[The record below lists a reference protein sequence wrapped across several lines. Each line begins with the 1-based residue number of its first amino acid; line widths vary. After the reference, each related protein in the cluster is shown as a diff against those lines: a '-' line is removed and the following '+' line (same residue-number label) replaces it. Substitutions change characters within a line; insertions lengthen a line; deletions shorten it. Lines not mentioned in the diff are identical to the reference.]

1 MKTHILLI
9 FCLLA
14 LVSCKSC
21 KDEPDVLD
29 ANAQRVSSVLTLTEN
44 GSRLSTYEYD
54 EQGRILRSRDEPSTA
69 PSPFPSID
77 TTIREYTYEIGS
89 VFQKTILKPSNL
101 EPLEVVFL
109 INGQGL
115 MINPGTELEY
125 NSGKQILL
133 ERSAGIFSRRYTYEN
148 GNLVSRLDST
158 NTAAGWLVNDFT
170 WQYDLSHL
178 STIDNQH
185 FGQGFRGWGS
195 KNLVTASFVNG
206 NPIATYTYEF
216 DEKGRVTKRRE
227 QKGPIN
233 DWLENRYEY
242 VD

>member
-9 FCLLA
+9 FSLLA
-14 LVSCKSC
+14 LASCKSC
-21 KDEPDVLD
+21 DEAPEALD
-29 ANAQRVSSVLTLTEN
+29 ANAQRVSSVLTLIES
-44 GSRLSTYEYD
+44 GSQLSTFEYD
-54 EQGRILRSRDEPSTA
+54 EQGRILQSRDEPSTA
-69 PSPFPSID
+69 SSPFPSID

-125 NSGKQILL
+125 NSDKQILL

-158 NTAAGWLVNDFT
+158 NTAAGWLVNTYT
-170 WQYDLSHL
+170 WKYNLDYLN
-178 STIDNQH
+178 TIDNQH

-206 NPIATYTYEF
+206 SFITVYSYEF

-227 QKGPIN
+227 DNGGPN
-233 DWLENRYEY
+233 DWQEKRYEY